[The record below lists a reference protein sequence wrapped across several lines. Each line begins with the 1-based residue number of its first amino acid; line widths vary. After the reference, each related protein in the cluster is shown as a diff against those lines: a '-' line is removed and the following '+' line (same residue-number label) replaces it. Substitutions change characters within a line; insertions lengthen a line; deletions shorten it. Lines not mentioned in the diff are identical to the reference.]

1 MDAEQ
6 DNKPSDQEENKEKEN
21 DVVSEKKDTTKD
33 LKYSK
38 SELISNE
45 KYLRNRDILS
55 VLLKRESLYSF
66 KETDELLNKFMKGR
80 V

>member
-1 MDAEQ
+1 M
-6 DNKPSDQEENKEKEN
+6 NKENKEKEN
-21 DVVSEKKDTTKD
+21 DVVSEKKETTKD

-45 KYLRNRDILS
+45 KYLKNRDILN

>member
-1 MDAEQ
+1 M
-6 DNKPSDQEENKEKEN
+6 NKENKEKEN
-21 DVVSEKKDTTKD
+21 DVVSEKKETTKD

-45 KYLRNRDILS
+45 KYLKYKDILS
-55 VLLKRESLYSF
+55 VLLKNESLYSF

>member
-1 MDAEQ
+1 M
-6 DNKPSDQEENKEKEN
+6 NKENKEKEN